1 MIAPRDERG
10 TRRTTQGGGV
20 KFVVAKSL
28 RRKSV
33 HRRGRDSPAE
43 GAELPEAGVVNQ
55 DEDDVGRTLRCL
67 YGLRKL
73 RRIGVLVGASD
84 VATESRVWPREFVRR
99 LRRWRLRRGWLLRVK
114 TGEQADEEHRQ
125 TQCS

>member
-10 TRRTTQGGGV
+10 TRRTTQGGGG
-20 KFVVAKSL
+20 KCVVAKSL

-33 HRRGRDSPAE
+33 HRRGRNSAAE

-55 DEDDVGRTLRCL
+55 DEDDVGRTLRGL

-73 RRIGVLVGASD
+73 RRIGILVGASD
-84 VATESRVWPREFVRR
+84 AATESRVGPRQFPWR
-99 LRRWRLRRGWLLRVK
+99 LRGWRLRRGRLL
-114 TGEQADEEHRQ
+114 
-125 TQCS
+125 